1 MCTLARELP
10 NLSLAGYWWHNFFPD
25 AIAQVMRE
33 RLDMVPANKQVG
45 FFSDAYCVE
54 WSFAKAVLVR
64 KILARVLAER
74 IELGQFDR
82 ERALGF
88 ARAILFDSPAIVARD
103 GSAACTMTP

>member
-25 AIAQVMRE
+25 TIAQVMRE
-33 RLDMVPANKQVG
+33 RLEMLPANKQVG

-54 WSFAKAVLVR
+54 WSYAKAVLVR

-74 IELGQFDR
+74 IELGPVR
-82 ERALGF
+82 SESRHWSSPAS
-88 ARAILFDSPAIVARD
+88 ILFESPQSLLGIVPRRH
-103 GSAACTMTP
+103 